1 MKYLPILTLL
11 TSLLYSQ
18 ETIQALPSLQGFR
31 GVVNTPNAEVQQE
44 GEFELLYTNQVENLT
59 PDSVMDFRDDKREE
73 NYFLNMGVLPNLDA
87 TLRYSYGENLERDI
101 SYLSDRII
109 NLKYQLPFIPKD
121 ILTVAL
127 GAEDLGGGNSYL
139 SSQYMV
145 LSKTYKNLRASLG
158 YAKGE
163 EIAALDGVFGSIE
176 YQPFAWLQL
185 GGEYDTK
192 EWNGILKANYATTLY
207 HQPTN
212 IGLMAK
218 SSLDYNDL
226 YFGIYANSQFDQR
239 LGRAWERSY
248 LSMDHLKPTLMLEP
262 SFILVDGSEY
272 GHMDYTVALNAELSM
287 RLFDHTIVSG
297 EYNIP
302 LSMSGNFDDGGI
314 FAYRNRHKTTPNIDQ
329 ILLSQYLPI
338 KTSYP
343 WINLLQVGR
352 FDKELE
358 GVSFE
363 SGVSNPTGEHR
374 VMLKLSY
381 LQDDLHQ
388 QMDRYRDEI
397 REEKLLSYQY
407 HLAEMNAN
415 LKLTAGEFLYNDRG
429 VMLGLKRYFKHI
441 SASFD
446 IAYTKHDY
454 KGNNK
459 VGRLTLTMPFGTT
472 QKLRSDY
479 LDLQMGDLTY
489 VRRKTLALKS
499 GTNYAQPLHLNEVK
513 NHFTLEN
520 YYLERE
526 HF

>member
-1 MKYLPILTLL
+1 
-11 TSLLYSQ
+11 
-18 ETIQALPSLQGFR
+18 
-31 GVVNTPNAEVQQE
+31 
-44 GEFELLYTNQVENLT
+44 
-59 PDSVMDFRDDKREE
+59 
-73 NYFLNMGVLPNLDA
+73 
-87 TLRYSYGENLERDI
+87 
-101 SYLSDRII
+101 
-109 NLKYQLPFIPKD
+109 
-121 ILTVAL
+121 
-127 GAEDLGGGNSYL
+127 
-139 SSQYMV
+139 
-145 LSKTYKNLRASLG
+145 
-158 YAKGE
+158 
-163 EIAALDGVFGSIE
+163 
-176 YQPFAWLQL
+176 
-185 GGEYDTK
+185 
-192 EWNGILKANYATTLY
+192 
-207 HQPTN
+207 
-212 IGLMAK
+212 MAK